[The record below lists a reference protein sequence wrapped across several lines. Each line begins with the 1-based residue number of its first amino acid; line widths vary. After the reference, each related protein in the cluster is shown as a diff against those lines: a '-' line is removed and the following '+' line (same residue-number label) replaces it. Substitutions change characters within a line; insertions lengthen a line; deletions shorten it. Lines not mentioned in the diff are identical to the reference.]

1 MSSYNPLKECPPS
14 PNCVCTIDTNAKKKM
29 KPLSFSGSVE
39 EAKTELKKMLDSM
52 KRTTLLEEREDY
64 LHFKFKTFWGGFND
78 DVELYLD
85 ENAKEIHFRSAS
97 RVGYS
102 DLGANRRRMEK
113 IGKRW
118 RKLLKA

>member
-14 PNCVCTIDTNAKKKM
+14 PNCVCTIDSNPKKKM
-29 KPLSFSGSVE
+29 EPLAFKGSTAE
-39 EAKTELKKMLDSM
+39 SITAMKKMIDNM

-64 LHFKFKTFWGGFND
+64 LHYKFKTFWGGFND
-78 DVELYLD
+78 DVEMYFD
-85 ENAKEIHFRSAS
+85 EAAKQIHFRSAS

-113 IGKRW
+113 IAKYW
-118 RKLLKA
+118 RKVV